1 MLVTRVFSSLLFLVA
16 KYQNA
21 RERVPIKV
29 HFQVRTFD
37 AHAYLATAKLEFELK
52 TRRECAIC
60 LRSNVLK
67 RTPPQVN
74 FYK

>member
-1 MLVTRVFSSLLFLVA
+1 MLARKSHSLRVTNMLVTRVFSSLLFLVA

-52 TRRECAIC
+52 T
-60 LRSNVLK
+60 NGN
-67 RTPPQVN
+67 TT
-74 FYK
+74 